1 MSTLLERVPY
11 PLEVL
16 RAFTLLVSHRERHE
30 PQKVC
35 TYKKGQDV
43 GVELFKCQECLG
55 PRPGHRGPEVSPGDW
70 LREDAGGMEKER
82 NKRDGGGGR
91 WAGEKA
97 VWTG

>member
-1 MSTLLERVPY
+1 MSTLLERVPS
-11 PLEVL
+11 PLDVL

-55 PRPGHRGPEVSPGDW
+55 QGQGTEVLKSV
-70 LREDAGGMEKER
+70 LE
-82 NKRDGGGGR
+82 
-91 WAGEKA
+91 
-97 VWTG
+97 TG